1 MDIVIEQC
9 IAALQLRHIK
19 GIFAESS
26 EEACLKILSLIPR
39 DAVVGIGDST
49 TIRQM
54 GIPQMLT
61 ERGTTVLDAFKRQA
75 GKINFKDLQE
85 SRLRIQKEATISDV
99 FLTGTNALTQD
110 GRVVNVDSSGN
121 RVAGMFWG
129 HPLSIVVVGRN
140 KIVRD
145 LDEAFH
151 RVRNVIA
158 PNHVRIRSEEL
169 GGRKRSTPCVASG
182 ECSDCR
188 ATDRICNIFTVIE
201 GKPRRTDLNVVIV
214 NEDLGLGWDTSWPRN
229 RVMKIIEK
237 YKEFVWIPPRN
248 DLGSRN

>member
-1 MDIVIEQC
+1 MDMQIEQS

-19 GIFAESS
+19 GIFVESS
-26 EEACLKILSLIPR
+26 EEACLKIVNLLPR
-39 DAVVGIGDST
+39 EAVVGIGDST

-54 GIPQMLT
+54 GIPQMLQ
-61 ERGTTVLDAFKRQA
+61 ERGTTVLDAYKRQA
-75 GKINFKDLQE
+75 GKINSKDLQE
-85 SRLRIQKEATISDV
+85 SRFRIQKEATINDV

-110 GRVVNVDSSGN
+110 GRLVNVDGNGN

-151 RVRNVIA
+151 RIRNVIA

-169 GGRKRSTPCVASG
+169 GGRKRNTPCVESG
-182 ECSDCR
+182 ECSDCG

-201 GKPRRTDLNVVIV
+201 GKPRRTEYHRAMILDQESNILITSHISFEYFLLPSNFTKSR
-214 NEDLGLGWDTSWPRN
+214 WDGFERG
-229 RVMKIIEK
+229 II
-237 YKEFVWIPPRN
+237 
-248 DLGSRN
+248 

>member
-1 MDIVIEQC
+1 
-9 IAALQLRHIK
+9 
-19 GIFAESS
+19 
-26 EEACLKILSLIPR
+26 
-39 DAVVGIGDST
+39 
-49 TIRQM
+49 
-54 GIPQMLT
+54 
-61 ERGTTVLDAFKRQA
+61 
-75 GKINFKDLQE
+75 
-85 SRLRIQKEATISDV
+85 
-99 FLTGTNALTQD
+99 
-110 GRVVNVDSSGN
+110 
-121 RVAGMFWG
+121 MFWG
-129 HPLSIVVVGRN
+129 HSLSIVVVGRN

-158 PNHVRIRSEEL
+158 PNHARIRSEEL

-214 NEDLGLGWDTSWPRN
+214 NEDLGLGWDTSWPRD
-229 RVMKIIEK
+229 RVIKIIEN

-248 DLGSRN
+248 DL